1 MNVEQAVTERYS
13 KAAGSREPALCCPV
27 DYDTRL
33 LRVIP
38 SEILD
43 RDYGCGD
50 PTRYLETG
58 EVVLD
63 LGSGGGK
70 GCYIA
75 AQVVGAA
82 GAVIGVDMNDEML
95 ALAESYRE
103 TIGNR
108 LGYQNVTFR
117 KGKIQDLAL
126 DLRTLERYLSSHPV
140 RTLAELD
147 RLEHWKERQRRDRPL
162 IPAASVDAVVSNCVI
177 NLVRPE
183 HRLQLFTE
191 MHRVLRDEGRTVIS
205 DIVCDRHVP
214 DHLQGDPEL
223 WSGCLSGAYREDLL
237 LSALEDAGFHGTRIL
252 RRNTRPWRIIEG
264 IEFRSV
270 TVAAFKGKPPEPA
283 PTCC

>member
-13 KAAGSREPALCCPV
+13 KAAGSREPTLCCPA

-38 SEILD
+38 TEILD

-50 PTRYLETG
+50 PTRYLESG

-70 GCYIA
+70 ACYIA
-75 AQVVGAA
+75 AQVVGAG

-95 ALAESYRE
+95 ALAESHRE
-103 TIGNR
+103 AIGDR
-108 LGYQNVTFR
+108 LGYHNVSFR

-126 DLRTLERYLSSHPV
+126 DLRALERHLASHPV
-140 RTLAELD
+140 RSLPELD
-147 RLEHWKERQRRDRPL
+147 RLEQWKERQRRDHPL
-162 IPAASVDAVVSNCVI
+162 IPSSSVDVVVSNCVI

-183 HRLQLFTE
+183 DKLQLFEE
-191 MHRVLRDEGRTVIS
+191 MHRVLLDDGRTVIS
-205 DIVCDRHVP
+205 DIVCDREVP
-214 DHLQGDPEL
+214 DHLRDDPEL
-223 WSGCLSGAYREDLL
+223 WSGCLSGAFREDSLL
-237 LSALEDAGFHGTRIL
+237 AALEHAGFHGTRIL
-252 RRNTRPWRIIEG
+252 RRETRPWRVVEG

-270 TVAAFKGKPPEPA
+270 TVAAYKGAAPESPR
-283 PTCC
+283 TCC